1 MGLLPAPAVGDD
13 EPVSDDPAHLPPAYR
28 TVVALGTPVMRLW
41 ARLEVR
47 GLEHLPPT
55 GPVLL
60 AGDHDSYWDP
70 IATAVAA
77 RRVRAVRA
85 LSKSTLW
92 KVRAVGAFMDGMGHI
107 PVERGASNDAA
118 MDVAEAELRA
128 GACIGIYPE
137 GTRSL
142 GRTMRAR
149 AGLGRLAAAVPEAT
163 VVCCRVNGTV
173 DVVRVPR
180 RPRVSVEFAP
190 PRGGQLQP
198 GESAADFSARILA
211 DLRAGAPPEIP
222 GRRRTA
228 AGYRARLERD

>member
-1 MGLLPAPAVGDD
+1 MAT
-13 EPVSDDPAHLPPAYR
+13 VSTDPAAFPPAYR
-28 TVVALGTPVMRLW
+28 AVVAVGTPIMERW
-41 ARLEVR
+41 SRLEVR

-60 AGDHDSYWDP
+60 AADHDSYWDP
-70 IATAVAA
+70 IAVAVAA
-77 RRVRAVRA
+77 RRVRPVRA

-92 KVRAVGAFMDGMGHI
+92 KTRPVALLMDGMGHI

-118 MDVAEAELRA
+118 MDAAERELRA
-128 GACIGIYPE
+128 GACIGIFPE

-142 GRTMRAR
+142 GGVLRAR

-163 VVCCRVNGTV
+163 VVGCRINGTV

-180 RPRVSVEFAP
+180 RPRVTVEFLRPA
-190 PRGGQLQP
+190 GGGLQP
-198 GESAADFSARILA
+198 GESPVDFSVRVLA
-211 DLRAGAPPEIP
+211 ELRAGAAPEVP

-228 AGYRARLERD
+228 AAFRSRL